1 MCKYVVLFLVVSLSM
16 NFADAFESKLKMN
29 KQKATRK
36 HVQGED
42 YVGRCPSNI
51 YFEGSEGKEYG
62 WTNEKMKNEE
72 LHNDQQVEVK
82 V

>member
-1 MCKYVVLFLVVSLSM
+1 
-16 NFADAFESKLKMN
+16 MN

-42 YVGRCPSNI
+42 YVGRCPQI
-51 YFEGSEGKEYG
+51 FILKDLKEKSMDG
-62 WTNEKMKNEE
+62 QEKMKNEE
-72 LHNDQQVEVK
+72 LYNDQQVEVK